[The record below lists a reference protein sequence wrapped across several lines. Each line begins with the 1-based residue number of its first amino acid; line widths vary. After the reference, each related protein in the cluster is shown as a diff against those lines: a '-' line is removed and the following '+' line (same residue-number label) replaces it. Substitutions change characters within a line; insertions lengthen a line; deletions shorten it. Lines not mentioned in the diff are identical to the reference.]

1 MATEEQIL
9 NKRRSEL
16 LYSLGILHRASLAQA
31 LEAAEGLAV
40 TEDGVR
46 IFLPASRRHAAEKF
60 LGRANKRLIRQSAW
74 ETLISDVGDPT
85 VPDSYELRVIFD
97 DGTSLTEWDPE
108 AGSTGQWVR
117 EADERD
123 RELLQGIVGSAL
135 PETVTVDQLRASAE
149 METQADVF
157 AAPQIGKPTIDDRPA
172 RKYAYNARGAVA
184 TAEEKGFIVELVTF
198 RGELVVLLTGRGR
211 GKDVME
217 MVEGDKI
224 VEAIERGIARCSN

>member
-108 AGSTGQWVR
+108 AGSTGQWV
-117 EADERD
+117 
-123 RELLQGIVGSAL
+123 